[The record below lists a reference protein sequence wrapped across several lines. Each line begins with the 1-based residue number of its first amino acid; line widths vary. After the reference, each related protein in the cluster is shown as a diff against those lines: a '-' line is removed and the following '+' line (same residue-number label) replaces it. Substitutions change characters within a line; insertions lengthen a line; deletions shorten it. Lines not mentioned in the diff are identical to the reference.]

1 MCRRTVKLYGVY
13 GFRAPHSTYVKLHT
27 QSLLVYNNNSTQC
40 TVLLPLSLS
49 MQYQFFNPQSS
60 QNFSLFSKVP
70 LNCYFFRKCYTILI
84 EKYFDYTVQYAL
96 DRSKKSVSFV
106 FQARPS
112 QTSCQQIIKSSPLLK
127 NYIGKII
134 SR

>member
-27 QSLLVYNNNSTQC
+27 QSLLVYNNNSTVYSAVTTQFVHVVPVFQP
-40 TVLLPLSLS
+40 TVQLE
-49 MQYQFFNPQSS
+49 FFSFFKS
-60 QNFSLFSKVP
+60 ALNFIFS
-70 LNCYFFRKCYTILI
+70 NKCYTILT

-112 QTSCQQIIKSSPLLK
+112 QTSCQQIIRSSPLLK